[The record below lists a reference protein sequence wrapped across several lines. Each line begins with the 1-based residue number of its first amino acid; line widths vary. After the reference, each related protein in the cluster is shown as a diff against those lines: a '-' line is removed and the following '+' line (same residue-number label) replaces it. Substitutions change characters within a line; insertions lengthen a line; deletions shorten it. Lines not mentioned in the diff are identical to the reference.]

1 MRFGSEMPGTVS
13 RRTGLELAAALAV
26 GGLIGGAR
34 AQSAPPGLRQARFR
48 TRGENRTILLVE
60 PSTEGQAS
68 GAAVMLL
75 HGAGGLRSDI
85 PTFYPHALD
94 WAARGYTVA
103 MPNYFTETGDPRTE
117 DTRWWAQSVADATS
131 WTAALPGVDPQ
142 RIGAMGYSRGGYLA
156 AEVAVQTTDIRAVV
170 GVCSAGNV
178 EPEDIVRRPTVLL
191 IRADRDEVIPDHRTL
206 RWARILEGRGVSV
219 ETVVM
224 RGESHQLTST
234 AWSTVFERAEAF
246 FARTIQTTESAPRS

>member
-1 MRFGSEMPGTVS
+1 MRFGMPGTVS
-13 RRTGLELAAALAV
+13 RRNGLKLAAAFAL
-26 GGLIGGAR
+26 GGPISGAQ
-34 AQSAPPGLRQARFR
+34 AQSAPPGLRSTTFR
-48 TRGENRTILLVE
+48 TRGEDRTLLLIE

-75 HGAGGLRSDI
+75 HGAGGLRSDV

-103 MPNYFTETGDPRTE
+103 MPNCFTETGDPRTE
-117 DTRWWAQSVADATS
+117 DTRWWARSVADATA
-131 WTAALPGVDPQ
+131 WTSNLAGVDPQ

-156 AEVAVQTTDIRAVV
+156 AEVAVQATDIRAVV

-178 EPEDIVRRPTVLL
+178 EPDDIVRRPPVLL
-191 IRADRDEVIPDHRTL
+191 IRADRDEVIPAHRTL

-219 ETVVM
+219 ETVVLP
-224 RGESHQLTST
+224 GESHQLTPA
-234 AWSTVFERAEAF
+234 AWSTAFERADAF
-246 FARTIQTTESAPRS
+246 FARTLLTAERAPQS